1 MAGIHTPSAHSI
13 GTRTLFFSAT
23 TANYEHNAFQTRFPC
38 YSSSLFPVP
47 CILLPLWLRTSK
59 QQCRLSRVHHTDDG
73 QLEDLPLQ
81 FHKFANNY
89 DVTDFVTASSSVNST
104 NVFLP
109 VEKDPVVQTFQLQ
122 VHGTFCHPAHI
133 AAGQEST
140 VIVATHGIGGD
151 GSYWN
156 SPYKPEKYNFVN
168 AAAKQGYSVFYYD
181 RIGNGKSTK

>member
-1 MAGIHTPSAHSI
+1 MTV
-13 GTRTLFFSAT
+13 
-23 TANYEHNAFQTRFPC
+23 
-38 YSSSLFPVP
+38 SSKIYLYNS
-47 CILLPLWLRTSK
+47 T
-59 QQCRLSRVHHTDDG
+59 
-73 QLEDLPLQ
+73 
-81 FHKFANNY
+81 KFANNY

-133 AAGQEST
+133 AAGQERT

-151 GSYWN
+151 GSCWN

>member
-1 MAGIHTPSAHSI
+1 MPFKLAFLATLAVYFPFPAFCFPSGFGHQNSNVVCQEYTI
-13 GTRTLFFSAT
+13 PMTVSPKFYLYNST
-23 TANYEHNAFQTRFPC
+23 
-38 YSSSLFPVP
+38 
-47 CILLPLWLRTSK
+47 
-59 QQCRLSRVHHTDDG
+59 
-73 QLEDLPLQ
+73 
-81 FHKFANNY
+81 KFANNY